1 MRILFKGTM
10 VFALFFALGVGFS
23 IPATS
28 HALTTEELQTQIQ
41 KKQQEK
47 AALDAEN
54 KKLQAQIDVANAQAK
69 TLQGA
74 VKALDTTAKKLQN
87 DLKVTTNKIDTTKL
101 TIQDLGIKISET
113 EQTVEENKKAMEET
127 LRSIHQIDNA
137 SLIQTLL
144 QYKNINELWSAV
156 ESLHQFQTLVKQKTD
171 ELNSLNEKLQNQK
184 SQNEDQNKSLVNL
197 KSELSTKK
205 TIVDQNKQAK
215 NTLLVQT
222 KNQESLYE
230 KQLKANIEK
239 GKQFEQEL
247 FQFESQLSIQLDK
260 SKLPTK
266 KSGAL
271 DWPVDSPVLTQRFG
285 RTSDSGRLYV
295 SGTHNGVDFR
305 ASVGTIVKSVGD
317 GKVVGMGNTDDQ
329 SGCYSYGRW
338 LLIEHTNGLSSLYA
352 HLSAYRV
359 TMGQNVSTGDV
370 VAYSGGQPGMQGAG
384 YSTGPHLH
392 LGLFASQGV
401 RVGKYTSSKFCKN
414 VSIPIVEGLNAY
426 LDPLAYL
433 PAI

>member
-1 MRILFKGTM
+1 M
-10 VFALFFALGVGFS
+10 FALFLTLGGGIF
-23 IPATS
+23 IPAVS
-28 HALTTEELQTQIQ
+28 RALTTEELQAQIQ

-54 KKLQAQIDVANAQAK
+54 KKLQAQIEATNAAAK
-69 TLQGA
+69 TLQNA
-74 VKALDTTAKKLQN
+74 VKALDTTGQKLQS
-87 DLKVTTNKIDTTKL
+87 DLKVTTNKIDTTQL
-101 TIQDLGIKISET
+101 TIEDLAIKIEET
-113 EQTVEENKKAMEET
+113 EETVDQNKKAMEET

-144 QYKNINELWSAV
+144 QYKNVNELWSAV
-156 ESLHQFQTLVKQKTD
+156 ESLYQFQTLVKQKTD
-171 ELNSLNEKLQNQK
+171 ELNKLNIKLQEQK
-184 SQNEDQNKSLVNL
+184 AINESQNKNLLNL

-205 TIVDQNKQAK
+205 TIVDQNKKAK

-222 KNQESLYE
+222 KNQESLYA
-230 KQLKANIEK
+230 KQLKENLEK
-239 GKQFEQEL
+239 GKLFEQEL

-260 SKLPTK
+260 SKLPTQ

-271 DWPVDSPVLTQRFG
+271 GWPFDAPTITQRFG
-285 RTSDSGRLYV
+285 KTSSSGRLYV

-305 ASVGTIVKSVGD
+305 ASTGSAIKSVGD
-317 GKVVGMGNTDDQ
+317 GKVVGMGNTDEQ
-329 SGCYSYGRW
+329 AGCYSYGRW

-352 HLSAYRV
+352 HLSAYKV
-359 TMGQNVSTGDV
+359 SMGQSVSLGDV
-370 VAYSGGQPGMQGAG
+370 VAYSGGQPGMPGSG

-392 LGLFASQGV
+392 LGLFASQAV

-414 VSIPIVEGLNAY
+414 VTIPIVEGLNAY

-433 PAI
+433 PPL